1 MSKFRKIEILII
13 VLLIVVIAV
22 SNVAY
27 FLFGRSNYREYRVET
42 QRVIGRMAEEDPED
56 ISLSQYKYIVAIK
69 PYDPENTPNND
80 YEIGEHDGRFYTVE
94 YVRDKNDPIYIFDI
108 AMGLMLVITIAVLL
122 YVDKKVLRPFN
133 NMTDLTVELAKGN
146 LSGPVKA
153 EKSKFFGKFLWGMDM
168 LRENLEDNKRKEL
181 EYQKEKKTLVL
192 SLSHDIKTPLSAI
205 ELYAKALKEGLYDSD
220 EKKNAALDG
229 ILKNAD
235 EIKRYAGEITKISRD
250 DFLNLKVEPSEFY
263 LNEIMNSI
271 NVYYTDK
278 LSVLRT
284 EFKVNEYDNCLL
296 QCDKDRL
303 IEVLQ
308 NIIENAIKYG
318 DGQKIEISFSDE
330 EDFRLI
336 TIANSGEIPDET
348 DMANLFDSFYR
359 GKNTTGIKGS
369 GLGLYIAKK
378 LMQMMDGD
386 CFVSS
391 ENGMFAVTAV
401 VRKA

>member
-1 MSKFRKIEILII
+1 MLII
-13 VLLIVVIAV
+13 VLLVAVIAAG
-22 SNVAY
+22 NIAY
-27 FLFGRSNYREYRVET
+27 FLFGRTNDRKYRVET
-42 QRVIGRMAEEDPED
+42 RRVIGRMADEDPEK
-56 ISLSQYKYIVAIK
+56 ISLSPYKYIVAIK
-69 PYDPENTPNND
+69 PYDPDNTPNND
-80 YEIGEHDGRFYTVE
+80 YEIGEHNGILYTVE
-94 YVRDKNDPIYIFDI
+94 YVRESQNSIFIFDI
-108 AMGLMLVITIAVLL
+108 AMGVMLVITVLVL
-122 YVDKKVLRPFN
+122 IYIDKKVLRPFN
-133 NMTDLTVELAKGN
+133 SMTDLTVELAKGN
-146 LSGPVKA
+146 LSGPMKA
-153 EKSKFFGKFLWGMDM
+153 EKSKFFGKFMWGMDM
-168 LRENLEDNKRKEL
+168 LRENIEDNKRKEL

-205 ELYAKALKEGLYDSD
+205 ELYAKALKEGIYDSE
-220 EKKNAALDG
+220 EKTAAALDG

-250 DFLNLKVEPSEFY
+250 DFLNLKVETGEYY
-263 LNEIMNSI
+263 LDEIMSAI

-284 EFKVNEYDNCLL
+284 EFRIEEHDNCLL
-296 QCDKDRL
+296 KCDKDRL

-318 DGQKIEISFSDE
+318 DGHEIAISFSDE

-336 TIANSGEIPDET
+336 TVSNTGEIPDET

-359 GKNTTGIKGS
+359 GKNTSGIKGS

-391 ENGMFAVTAV
+391 ENGRFAVTAV

>member
-1 MSKFRKIEILII
+1 
-13 VLLIVVIAV
+13 
-22 SNVAY
+22 
-27 FLFGRSNYREYRVET
+27 
-42 QRVIGRMAEEDPED
+42 
-56 ISLSQYKYIVAIK
+56 
-69 PYDPENTPNND
+69 
-80 YEIGEHDGRFYTVE
+80 
-94 YVRDKNDPIYIFDI
+94 
-108 AMGLMLVITIAVLL
+108 
-122 YVDKKVLRPFN
+122 
-133 NMTDLTVELAKGN
+133 MTA
-146 LSGPVKA
+146 
-153 EKSKFFGKFLWGMDM
+153 
-168 LRENLEDNKRKEL
+168 
-181 EYQKEKKTLVL
+181 
-192 SLSHDIKTPLSAI
+192 
-205 ELYAKALKEGLYDSD
+205 
-220 EKKNAALDG
+220 
-229 ILKNAD
+229 
-235 EIKRYAGEITKISRD
+235 
-250 DFLNLKVEPSEFY
+250 
-263 LNEIMNSI
+263 I

-296 QCDKDRL
+296 KCDKDRL

-401 VRKA
+401 VHKA